1 MRVKVKLLSVF
12 AKRAR
17 EDAEGLTAVPEGATV
32 RTLAETLGLPLEQVR
47 IVTVNGRQV
56 FLDEPLSEGDSVYIF
71 PPAFGGG

>member
-12 AKRAR
+12 APHAR

-32 RTLAETLGLPLEQVR
+32 RTLAESLGLPLDQVR
-47 IVTVNGRQV
+47 IITVNGQQV
-56 FLDEPLSEGDSVYIF
+56 GLEEPLSEGASVIIF

>member
-12 AKRAR
+12 ATHAR

-32 RTLAETLGLPLEQVR
+32 RTLAESLGLPLDLVR
-47 IVTVNGRQV
+47 IITVNGQQV
-56 FLDEPLSEGDSVYIF
+56 GLEEPLSEGDTVYVF

>member
-12 AKRAR
+12 AKHAR

-32 RTLAETLGLPLEQVR
+32 RTLAESLGLSLDLVR
-47 IVTVNGRQV
+47 IITVNGQQV
-56 FLDEPLSEGDSVYIF
+56 GLEEPLSEGASVYIF